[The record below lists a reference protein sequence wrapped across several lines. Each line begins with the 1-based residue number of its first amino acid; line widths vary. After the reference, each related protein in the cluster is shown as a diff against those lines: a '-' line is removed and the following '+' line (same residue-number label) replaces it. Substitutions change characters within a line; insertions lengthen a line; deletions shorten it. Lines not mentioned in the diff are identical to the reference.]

1 MKTKTIAEMCG
12 AADIDH
18 AEIHAELA
26 EATQVIEIGG
36 LTFHVRYHAPSE
48 AGQPTQH
55 ASTEEN

>member
-18 AEIHAELA
+18 AAMSAELA

-48 AGQPTQH
+48 AGQETQQP
-55 ASTEEN
+55 SIEEN